1 MRKEYISVI
10 HRRNFYRIEGM
21 FYHSC
26 CHSDVFPAD
35 RLDSDRRLLHLLLL
49 FPLYCKLMYLLLLHL
64 LYLSIS
70 MCASEQYTKGE
81 KGEFVLTNYKGKKY
95 SLLDDSSE
103 KVQNFNEQMI
113 NGYKEKLLNF
123 FGCLERVKTNG
134 KESLLVSLFVVWNR
148 MKLKPILSEEKCKQ
162 ISEDGILS
170 MMQ

>member
-123 FGCLERVKTNG
+123 FL
-134 KESLLVSLFVVWNR
+134 
-148 MKLKPILSEEKCKQ
+148 
-162 ISEDGILS
+162 GIFQQHKRHS
-170 MMQ
+170 GNAK